1 MSTDIDQEIDGSQ
14 DILDSHQAAQLM
26 GLSPDALRKRISRGT
41 VDGFKSNGR
50 WYVRNSDVQKDIIA
64 LLRQQISVKDEQI
77 RELHSLLAKAQQ
89 ATLESLLAALPPP
102 SRPWWRIW
110 R

>member
-1 MSTDIDQEIDGSQ
+1 MSTAIDRDIDGSHE
-14 DILDSHQAAQLM
+14 ILDSQQAAQQL
-26 GLSPDALRKRISRGT
+26 GLSPDALRKRIARGT

-50 WYVRNSDVQKDIIA
+50 WYVRNVDVQNDIIS

-77 RELHSLLAKAQQ
+77 RELHSLLAKAQ
-89 ATLESLLAALPPP
+89 EAALVFPAVPLPYPP
-102 SRPWWRIW
+102 RPWWRIW